1 MPDTS
6 RNSSVDARQ
15 NELLAIVRQRGYV
28 SIEAMANRFAVS
40 TQTIRRD
47 IKTLSGQKLLERHH
61 GGAGLPPGADTL
73 AYTSRKIR
81 HALEKQLIGRLVAR
95 QIPNGASLFID
106 IGTTTEAVAEALV
119 NHRDLRIVTNHI
131 GVASMLSEHTDF
143 EIVLTGGRVRKRD
156 QAVTGEASAEFLQRF
171 KVTYGIFGIGTI
183 DSDGELLDYDYRD
196 VHVSRT
202 AIANSRKRFIVMDK
216 SKFHGDAMIKVG
228 HIRQVDA
235 LFTDGSPPADVQ
247 RLLRVNK
254 VKLHVPPRRR
264 ADISQRSYGSQRA

>member
-1 MPDTS
+1 MPDTG
-6 RNSSVDARQ
+6 RNTSVEARQ

-28 SIEAMANRFAVS
+28 SIEAMATRFAVS
-40 TQTIRRD
+40 AQTIRRD
-47 IKTLSGQKLLERHH
+47 VMALSRQKLLERHH
-61 GGAGLPPGADTL
+61 GGAGLPPGSDAL

-119 NHRDLRIVTNHI
+119 NHRDLHVVTNHI

-143 EIVLTGGRVRKRD
+143 EIVLTGGQVRKRD
-156 QAVTGEASAEFLQRF
+156 QAITGEASADFLQRF

-196 VHVSRT
+196 VRVSRT
-202 AIANSRKRFIVMDK
+202 AIENSRKRFIVMDR

-228 HIRQVDA
+228 HIRQIDA
-235 LFTDGSPPADVQ
+235 LFTDAPPPADVQ
-247 RLLRVNK
+247 RMLRMHK
-254 VKLHVPPRRR
+254 VKLHVPARRR
-264 ADISQRSYGSQRA
+264 ADESQRRGSR

>member
-6 RNSSVDARQ
+6 RNTSVDARQ

-61 GGAGLPPGADTL
+61 GGAGLPPGTDTL
-73 AYTSRKIR
+73 AYTSRKVR

-119 NHRDLRIVTNHI
+119 NHRELRVVTNHI

-156 QAVTGEASAEFLQRF
+156 QAVTGEASADFLQRF

-183 DSDGELLDYDYRD
+183 DSDGDLLDYDYRD
-196 VHVSRT
+196 VQVSCT

-216 SKFHGDAMIKVG
+216 SKFYGDAMIKVG
-228 HIRQVDA
+228 HLRQVDA
-235 LFTDGSPPADVQ
+235 LFTDGPPPADVQ
-247 RLLRVNK
+247 RLLRANK
-254 VKLHVPPRRR
+254 VKLHVPMRRR
-264 ADISQRSYGSQRA
+264 ADAPPGDGAR